1 MAKTGLLQRCTTPRA
16 AKILALAAIIGGM
29 AVAIGFRPWR
39 HAHAVLSIRQ
49 IGADV
54 KDCEPAT
61 RWPSTGILSGIYH
74 PPVCSV
80 SYWGDVGPNQL
91 APLEYLPEIK
101 ELDAS
106 GDHVTDLAMRR
117 LRPLCNLEML
127 TLERTGITDQGL
139 SNLDC
144 LAQLRT
150 LNLFYTSITDAGL
163 GHLRMLPNLR
173 ELRLGRTKISDAG
186 LKVLSELTQLQILDV
201 SEDPQVTNA
210 GLEYLYSLK
219 SLTDI
224 NVFATGVT
232 TAGVRKF
239 RMAVPNCRVFE
250 GIPLVPIEKPIRAE
264 PLPSAE
270 NGGANHRH
278 EASRFE
284 CQPAAA
290 QRAQDGFTC
299 HSLAPGGAIP
309 RPFAVRGFSRP
320 SGGRAIA

>member
-1 MAKTGLLQRCTTPRA
+1 MAKTGLLQRCTTPRT

-80 SYWGDVGPNQL
+80 SYWGNVGPNQL

-144 LAQLRT
+144 LAQPADAQSFLHEHHRRWART
-150 LNLFYTSITDAGL
+150 PSDAAEPS
-163 GHLRMLPNLR
+163 RIA
-173 ELRLGRTKISDAG
+173 LGRTKISDAG
-186 LKVLSELTQLQILDV
+186 LKVLSEFDSTSDPRRFGRPASYQRGVGVPLLLEIAHGYQRFRDWGNDRWCAEIPNGCAELQ
-201 SEDPQVTNA
+201 
-210 GLEYLYSLK
+210 GL
-219 SLTDI
+219 
-224 NVFATGVT
+224 
-232 TAGVRKF
+232 
-239 RMAVPNCRVFE
+239 
-250 GIPLVPIEKPIRAE
+250 
-264 PLPSAE
+264 
-270 NGGANHRH
+270 
-278 EASRFE
+278 
-284 CQPAAA
+284 
-290 QRAQDGFTC
+290 
-299 HSLAPGGAIP
+299 
-309 RPFAVRGFSRP
+309 
-320 SGGRAIA
+320 